1 MEDMRNIVV
10 LKDLPSNL
18 VEEAIIVLKQN
29 QKIKK
34 PEYVENKGKTEQK
47 SEKHKF
53 GNYITKEAEMLITD
67 YITKVEKNKKNK
79 KTSVNTNKNMQNA
92 KKKLTKQQQIAIK
105 KKKAILKIVKVLT
118 LIIVIIGVSIYVA
131 LSPLFNIKEINV
143 TGNSKLSKEE
153 IISLSELKTDENTFK
168 VSKKNIKN
176 KVKANAY
183 IENVKIRRKLP
194 DKVEI
199 IVVERV
205 ATYMIPFAN
214 SYIYINNQGYM
225 LEITSQKAEMPA
237 IVGISTPEEELH
249 EGQRLISEDLVKL
262 GEVLQIM
269 ESANANELVDLIT
282 KIDISNRQDYILT
295 LEKEKKAIH
304 LGDVS
309 NLSTKMAYVK
319 KILNDEK
326 GVEGEILVNTDLT
339 NKGAVFREKV

>member
-1 MEDMRNIVV
+1 MTKKSKEDIHYKKNKANKKTKSNNVSARNKNDELFDFDKEIVIGMPRISDD
-10 LKDLPSNL
+10 K
-18 VEEAIIVLKQN
+18 
-29 QKIKK
+29 
-34 PEYVENKGKTEQK
+34 
-47 SEKHKF
+47 
-53 GNYITKEAEMLITD
+53 
-67 YITKVEKNKKNK
+67 EKNKKNK
-79 KTSVNTNKNMQNA
+79 KTSVNTNKNKQNA

-118 LIIVIIGVSIYVA
+118 LIIVLIGVSIYVA

-143 TGNSKLSKEE
+143 TGNSKLGKEE

-199 IVVERV
+199 IVIERV

-225 LEITSQKAEMPA
+225 LEITSKKAEMPA

>member
-1 MEDMRNIVV
+1 MTKKSKEDIHYKKNKANKKTKSNNVSARNKNDELFDFDKEIVIGMPRISDD
-10 LKDLPSNL
+10 K
-18 VEEAIIVLKQN
+18 
-29 QKIKK
+29 
-34 PEYVENKGKTEQK
+34 
-47 SEKHKF
+47 
-53 GNYITKEAEMLITD
+53 
-67 YITKVEKNKKNK
+67 EKNKKNK
-79 KTSVNTNKNMQNA
+79 KTSVNTNKNKQNA

-225 LEITSQKAEMPA
+225 LEITSKKAEMPA

>member
-1 MEDMRNIVV
+1 
-10 LKDLPSNL
+10 
-18 VEEAIIVLKQN
+18 
-29 QKIKK
+29 
-34 PEYVENKGKTEQK
+34 
-47 SEKHKF
+47 
-53 GNYITKEAEMLITD
+53 
-67 YITKVEKNKKNK
+67 
-79 KTSVNTNKNMQNA
+79 
-92 KKKLTKQQQIAIK
+92 
-105 KKKAILKIVKVLT
+105 
-118 LIIVIIGVSIYVA
+118 
-131 LSPLFNIKEINV
+131 
-143 TGNSKLSKEE
+143 
-153 IISLSELKTDENTFK
+153 
-168 VSKKNIKN
+168 
-176 KVKANAY
+176 
-183 IENVKIRRKLP
+183 
-194 DKVEI
+194 
-199 IVVERV
+199 
-205 ATYMIPFAN
+205 
-214 SYIYINNQGYM
+214 M

>member
-1 MEDMRNIVV
+1 MTKKSKEDIHYKKNKANKKTKSNNVSARNKNDELFDFDKEIVIGMPRISDD
-10 LKDLPSNL
+10 K
-18 VEEAIIVLKQN
+18 
-29 QKIKK
+29 
-34 PEYVENKGKTEQK
+34 
-47 SEKHKF
+47 
-53 GNYITKEAEMLITD
+53 
-67 YITKVEKNKKNK
+67 EKNKKNK
-79 KTSVNTNKNMQNA
+79 KTSVNTNKNKQNA
-92 KKKLTKQQQIAIK
+92 KKKITKQQQIAIK

-249 EGQRLISEDLVKL
+249 EGQRLTSEDLVKL

>member
-1 MEDMRNIVV
+1 MTKKSKEDIHYKKNKVNKKTKSNNVSARNKNNELFDFDKEIVIGMPRISDD
-10 LKDLPSNL
+10 K
-18 VEEAIIVLKQN
+18 
-29 QKIKK
+29 
-34 PEYVENKGKTEQK
+34 
-47 SEKHKF
+47 
-53 GNYITKEAEMLITD
+53 
-67 YITKVEKNKKNK
+67 EKNKKNK
-79 KTSVNTNKNMQNA
+79 KTSVNTNQNKQNA

-118 LIIVIIGVSIYVA
+118 LIIVIIGVIIYVA

>member
-1 MEDMRNIVV
+1 M
-10 LKDLPSNL
+10 
-18 VEEAIIVLKQN
+18 
-29 QKIKK
+29 
-34 PEYVENKGKTEQK
+34 
-47 SEKHKF
+47 
-53 GNYITKEAEMLITD
+53 
-67 YITKVEKNKKNK
+67 
-79 KTSVNTNKNMQNA
+79 
-92 KKKLTKQQQIAIK
+92 
-105 KKKAILKIVKVLT
+105 KIVKVLT

-168 VSKKNIKN
+168 VSKKNTKN

-183 IENVKIRRKLP
+183 IENVKIRRKVP

>member
-1 MEDMRNIVV
+1 MTKKSKEDIHYKKNKANKKTKSNNVSARNKSNELFDFDKEIVIGMPRISDD
-10 LKDLPSNL
+10 K
-18 VEEAIIVLKQN
+18 
-29 QKIKK
+29 
-34 PEYVENKGKTEQK
+34 
-47 SEKHKF
+47 
-53 GNYITKEAEMLITD
+53 
-67 YITKVEKNKKNK
+67 EKNKKNK
-79 KTSVNTNKNMQNA
+79 KTSVNTNKNKQNA

-118 LIIVIIGVSIYVA
+118 LIIVLIGVSIYVA

>member
-1 MEDMRNIVV
+1 MAKKSKEDKHYKKNKVNKNVKLNNTNNRSKNDELFDFDKEIVIGMPRIP
-10 LKDLPSNL
+10 D
-18 VEEAIIVLKQN
+18 
-29 QKIKK
+29 
-34 PEYVENKGKTEQK
+34 NK
-47 SEKHKF
+47 EK
-53 GNYITKEAEMLITD
+53 NR
-67 YITKVEKNKKNK
+67 KNKKV
-79 KTSVNTNKNMQNA
+79 SVNINKNKQNI

-105 KKKAILKIVKVLT
+105 KRKAILKIVKVLT
-118 LIIVIIGVSIYVA
+118 LLVVFAGVAIYIA

-143 TGNSKLSKEE
+143 IGNSKLSKEE

-168 VSKKNIKN
+168 VLKSNIKN
-176 KVKANAY
+176 KIKTNAY

-205 ATYMIPFAN
+205 ATYMLPFAN

-225 LEITSQKAEMPA
+225 LEITSKKAEMPA

-249 EGQRLISEDLVKL
+249 EGQRLISEDLTKL

-269 ESANANELVDLIT
+269 ESANANEIVNLIT
-282 KIDISNRQDYILT
+282 KIDISDRQDYVLT
-295 LEKEKKAIH
+295 LEKEKKDIH

-326 GVEGEILVNTDLT
+326 GIEGEIFVNTDLT

>member
-1 MEDMRNIVV
+1 MTKKSKEDIHYKKNKANKKTKSNNVSARNKNNELFDFDKEIVIGMPRISDD
-10 LKDLPSNL
+10 K
-18 VEEAIIVLKQN
+18 
-29 QKIKK
+29 
-34 PEYVENKGKTEQK
+34 
-47 SEKHKF
+47 
-53 GNYITKEAEMLITD
+53 
-67 YITKVEKNKKNK
+67 EKNKKNK
-79 KTSVNTNKNMQNA
+79 KTSVNTNKNKQNA
-92 KKKLTKQQQIAIK
+92 RKKLTKQQQMAIK

>member
-1 MEDMRNIVV
+1 MTKKSKEDIHYKKNKVNKKTKSNNVSARNKNNELFDFDKEIVIGMPRISDD
-10 LKDLPSNL
+10 K
-18 VEEAIIVLKQN
+18 
-29 QKIKK
+29 
-34 PEYVENKGKTEQK
+34 
-47 SEKHKF
+47 
-53 GNYITKEAEMLITD
+53 
-67 YITKVEKNKKNK
+67 EKNKKNK
-79 KTSVNTNKNMQNA
+79 KTSVNTNKNKQNA
-92 KKKLTKQQQIAIK
+92 KKKLTKQQIAIK

>member
-1 MEDMRNIVV
+1 MTKKSKEDIHYKKNKVNKKTKSNNVSARNKNNELFDFDKEIVIGMPRIS
-10 LKDLPSNL
+10 DD
-18 VEEAIIVLKQN
+18 KQ
-29 QKIKK
+29 
-34 PEYVENKGKTEQK
+34 
-47 SEKHKF
+47 
-53 GNYITKEAEMLITD
+53 
-67 YITKVEKNKKNK
+67 KNKKNK
-79 KTSVNTNKNMQNA
+79 KTSVNTNKNKQNA

>member
-1 MEDMRNIVV
+1 MTKKSKEDIHYKKNKANKKTKSNNVSARNKNNELFDFDKEIVIGMPRISDD
-10 LKDLPSNL
+10 K
-18 VEEAIIVLKQN
+18 
-29 QKIKK
+29 
-34 PEYVENKGKTEQK
+34 
-47 SEKHKF
+47 
-53 GNYITKEAEMLITD
+53 
-67 YITKVEKNKKNK
+67 EKNKNK
-79 KTSVNTNKNMQNA
+79 QNA

>member
-1 MEDMRNIVV
+1 MTKKSKEDIHYKKNKANKKTKSNNVSARNKNDELFDFDKEIVIGMPRISDD
-10 LKDLPSNL
+10 K
-18 VEEAIIVLKQN
+18 
-29 QKIKK
+29 
-34 PEYVENKGKTEQK
+34 
-47 SEKHKF
+47 
-53 GNYITKEAEMLITD
+53 
-67 YITKVEKNKKNK
+67 EKNKKNK

-339 NKGAVFREKV
+339 NKGAVFRKKV

>member
-1 MEDMRNIVV
+1 MTKKSKEDIHYKKNKVNKKTKSNNVSARNKNNELFDFDKEIVIGMPRISDD
-10 LKDLPSNL
+10 K
-18 VEEAIIVLKQN
+18 
-29 QKIKK
+29 
-34 PEYVENKGKTEQK
+34 
-47 SEKHKF
+47 
-53 GNYITKEAEMLITD
+53 
-67 YITKVEKNKKNK
+67 EKNKKNK
-79 KTSVNTNKNMQNA
+79 KTSVNTNKNKQNA

-269 ESANANELVDLIT
+269 ESANANEIVDLIT

>member
-1 MEDMRNIVV
+1 MTKKSKEDIHYKKNKVNKKTKSNNVSARNKNNELFDFDKEIVIGMPRISDD
-10 LKDLPSNL
+10 K
-18 VEEAIIVLKQN
+18 
-29 QKIKK
+29 
-34 PEYVENKGKTEQK
+34 
-47 SEKHKF
+47 
-53 GNYITKEAEMLITD
+53 
-67 YITKVEKNKKNK
+67 EKNKKNK
-79 KTSVNTNKNMQNA
+79 KTSVNTNKNKQNA
-92 KKKLTKQQQIAIK
+92 KKKLTKQQQMAIK

-153 IISLSELKTDENTFK
+153 IISLSELKTDENTFR

-295 LEKEKKAIH
+295 LENEKKAIH

>member
-1 MEDMRNIVV
+1 MTKKSKEDIHYKKNKVNKKTKSNNVSARNKNNELFDFDKEIVIGMPRISDD
-10 LKDLPSNL
+10 K
-18 VEEAIIVLKQN
+18 
-29 QKIKK
+29 
-34 PEYVENKGKTEQK
+34 
-47 SEKHKF
+47 
-53 GNYITKEAEMLITD
+53 
-67 YITKVEKNKKNK
+67 EKNKKNK
-79 KTSVNTNKNMQNA
+79 KTSVNTNKNKQNA

-183 IENVKIRRKLP
+183 IENVKIRRKVP

>member
-1 MEDMRNIVV
+1 MPRISDD
-10 LKDLPSNL
+10 K
-18 VEEAIIVLKQN
+18 
-29 QKIKK
+29 
-34 PEYVENKGKTEQK
+34 
-47 SEKHKF
+47 
-53 GNYITKEAEMLITD
+53 
-67 YITKVEKNKKNK
+67 EKNKKNK
-79 KTSVNTNKNMQNA
+79 KTSVNTNKNKQNA
-92 KKKLTKQQQIAIK
+92 KKKLTKQQQMAIK

-153 IISLSELKTDENTFK
+153 IISLSELKTDENTFR

>member
-1 MEDMRNIVV
+1 MTKKSKEDIHYKKNKANTKTKSNNVSARNKNNELFDFDKEIVIGMPRISDD
-10 LKDLPSNL
+10 K
-18 VEEAIIVLKQN
+18 
-29 QKIKK
+29 
-34 PEYVENKGKTEQK
+34 
-47 SEKHKF
+47 
-53 GNYITKEAEMLITD
+53 
-67 YITKVEKNKKNK
+67 EKNKKNK
-79 KTSVNTNKNMQNA
+79 KTSVNTNKNKQNA

-118 LIIVIIGVSIYVA
+118 LIIVLIGVSIYVA

>member
-1 MEDMRNIVV
+1 MTKKSKEDIHYKKNKANKKTKSNNVSARNKNDELFDFDKEIVIGMPRISDD
-10 LKDLPSNL
+10 K
-18 VEEAIIVLKQN
+18 
-29 QKIKK
+29 
-34 PEYVENKGKTEQK
+34 
-47 SEKHKF
+47 
-53 GNYITKEAEMLITD
+53 
-67 YITKVEKNKKNK
+67 EKNKKNK
-79 KTSVNTNKNMQNA
+79 KTSVNTNKNKQNA
-92 KKKLTKQQQIAIK
+92 KKKLTKQQQMAIK

-262 GEVLQIM
+262 G
-269 ESANANELVDLIT
+269 
-282 KIDISNRQDYILT
+282 
-295 LEKEKKAIH
+295 
-304 LGDVS
+304 
-309 NLSTKMAYVK
+309 
-319 KILNDEK
+319 
-326 GVEGEILVNTDLT
+326 
-339 NKGAVFREKV
+339 

>member
-1 MEDMRNIVV
+1 MTKKSKEDIHYKKNKANKKTKSNNVSARNKNNELFDFDKEIVIGMPRISDD
-10 LKDLPSNL
+10 K
-18 VEEAIIVLKQN
+18 
-29 QKIKK
+29 
-34 PEYVENKGKTEQK
+34 
-47 SEKHKF
+47 
-53 GNYITKEAEMLITD
+53 
-67 YITKVEKNKKNK
+67 EKNKKNK

-326 GVEGEILVNTDLT
+326 GVKGEILVNTDLT

>member
-1 MEDMRNIVV
+1 MTKKSKEDIHYKKNKANKKTKSNNVSARNKNNELFDFDKEIVIGMPRISDD
-10 LKDLPSNL
+10 K
-18 VEEAIIVLKQN
+18 
-29 QKIKK
+29 
-34 PEYVENKGKTEQK
+34 
-47 SEKHKF
+47 
-53 GNYITKEAEMLITD
+53 
-67 YITKVEKNKKNK
+67 EKNKKNK
-79 KTSVNTNKNMQNA
+79 KTSVNTNKNKQNA
-92 KKKLTKQQQIAIK
+92 KKKLTKQQQMAIR

-304 LGDVS
+304 LGNVS

>member
-1 MEDMRNIVV
+1 MTKKSKEDIHYKKNKVNKKTKSNNVSARNKNNELFDFDKEIVIGMPRISDD
-10 LKDLPSNL
+10 K
-18 VEEAIIVLKQN
+18 
-29 QKIKK
+29 
-34 PEYVENKGKTEQK
+34 
-47 SEKHKF
+47 
-53 GNYITKEAEMLITD
+53 
-67 YITKVEKNKKNK
+67 EKNKKNK
-79 KTSVNTNKNMQNA
+79 KTSVNTNKNKQNA

-295 LEKEKKAIH
+295 LEKEKKLYIW
-304 LGDVS
+304 GCF
-309 NLSTKMAYVK
+309 KFKY
-319 KILNDEK
+319 
-326 GVEGEILVNTDLT
+326 
-339 NKGAVFREKV
+339 

>member
-1 MEDMRNIVV
+1 MTKKSKEDIHYKKNKV
-10 LKDLPSNL
+10 
-18 VEEAIIVLKQN
+18 N
-29 QKIKK
+29 QKTKSNN
-34 PEYVENKGKTEQK
+34 VSARNKNNEL
-47 SEKHKF
+47 F
-53 GNYITKEAEMLITD
+53 DFDKEIVIGMPRISD
-67 YITKVEKNKKNK
+67 DKEKNKKNK
-79 KTSVNTNKNMQNA
+79 KTSVNTNKNKQNA
-92 KKKLTKQQQIAIK
+92 KKKLTKQQQMAIK
-105 KKKAILKIVKVLT
+105 KIKAILKIEKVLT

-168 VSKKNIKN
+168 VSKKNINK

-183 IENVKIRRKLP
+183 IDNVKIRRKLP